1 MQNNLE
7 IEMWKHEVRANVR
20 KGEHAAV
27 RKASNQHENYS
38 QALRSGRTCSCFENQ
53 AF

>member
-1 MQNNLE
+1 MQKKIE
-7 IEMWKHEVRANVR
+7 IEMWKHEVRADGR

-27 RKASNQHENYS
+27 RKASSQHANYS